1 MGLLSLLLW
10 TPAVGALLL
19 AFVPG
24 QQAAFIRHIAH
35 FFASLALLLSVWL
48 VMCYDR
54 LDAQLQFN
62 EYFPLN
68 PTLGST
74 YALGVDGLSLPMLL
88 LSTLLTPVALLASS
102 TTLSGPVK
110 GYHICMLL
118 VEFGMLGV
126 FLAQDWA
133 LFYIFWEIML
143 IPLFFL
149 IGHWGGQRRHAA
161 SLNFV
166 LSTLGGSLFMLISL
180 LAISQYGSEHGDL
193 LMTTLH
199 QAAQTMPL
207 QQQIM
212 VLLGFLLGFGLSMA
226 TFPLHGWLPLALI
239 QAPTAVSLL
248 LAGILLKMGAYGLI
262 RVIVMLPE
270 AAQALQ
276 PLLVFLA
283 WFGMLYGGLLAWRQ
297 SNLKAMVAYSSVSH
311 TGAVLFGVASLNEL
325 GITGAVLQMTAHSL
339 IATGLLLMFGILH
352 TRTHTNSLFNYSN
365 LTEKLPH
372 FSVLLAVVLLA
383 AMGLPGF
390 VGFIAQLHIL
400 LGGFQQ
406 WHWLMVVFCL
416 GWLINAAYPLR
427 ALNLL
432 LMGPAKPAL
441 GPLDGLKPTEWL
453 AASVLALVIV
463 GFGLYPAPLL
473 DLSAATNGQL
483 ARLIHGRIA
492 ASIQPLDHAQ

>member
-10 TPAVGALLL
+10 TPALGALLL
-19 AFVPG
+19 VFVPS
-24 QQAAFIRHIAH
+24 QQTAFIRYLAH
-35 FFASLALLLSVWL
+35 LFAGLALLLGIWL
-48 VMCYDR
+48 VVQYDR

-68 PTLGST
+68 PTLGSA

-88 LSTLLTPVALLASS
+88 LSTLLTAVALLASS
-102 TTLSGPVK
+102 AQPGSIK
-110 GYHICMLL
+110 GYHICILL

-149 IGHWGGQRRHAA
+149 IGHWGDQRRHAA

-180 LAISQYGSEHGDL
+180 LAISQYGLEHGDL

-199 QAAQTMPL
+199 QAAKAMPL

-239 QAPTAVSLL
+239 QAPAPVSLL

-297 SNLKAMVAYSSVSH
+297 SNLKAMVAYSSISH

-325 GITGAVLQMTAHSL
+325 GMTGAVLQMTAHSL
-339 IATGLLLMFGILH
+339 IAASLLLMFGILH
-352 TRTHTNSLFNYSN
+352 IRTQTNSLFNYSN
-365 LTEKLPH
+365 LIGTLPH

-383 AMGLPGF
+383 AMGLPSF
-390 VGFIAQLHIL
+390 VGFMAQLHIL

-406 WHWLMVVFCL
+406 WRWLMVVFCL

-427 ALNLL
+427 VLNLL
-432 LMGPAKPAL
+432 LMGPAKPAMRQL
-441 GPLDGLKPTEWL
+441 ERLKPAEWL
-453 AASVLALVIV
+453 AASILAFVIL
-463 GFGLYPAPLL
+463 GFGLYPAPLM
-473 DLSAATNGQL
+473 DVSAATNGQL
-483 ARLIHGRIA
+483 AQLIQQRLTVNVKAI
-492 ASIQPLDHAQ
+492 DHAQ

>member
-10 TPAVGALLL
+10 TPALGALLL

-24 QQAAFIRHIAH
+24 QQATFIRYLANL
-35 FFASLALLLSVWL
+35 FAFLALLLSIWL
-48 VMCYDR
+48 VVAYDR

-62 EYFPLN
+62 EFFPLN
-68 PTLGST
+68 PSIGSA

-88 LSTLLTPVALLASS
+88 LSTLLTAVALLASS
-102 TTLSGPVK
+102 ALSGAVK
-110 GYHICMLL
+110 GYHICILL

-149 IGHWGGQRRHAA
+149 IGHWGGPRRHAA
-161 SLNFV
+161 SLNFI
-166 LSTLGGSLFMLISL
+166 LSTMGGSLFMLISL
-180 LAISQYGSEHGDL
+180 LAISQYGLEHGDL
-193 LMTTLH
+193 LMATLH
-199 QAAQTMPL
+199 QAANSMPL
-207 QQQIM
+207 QQQII

-239 QAPTAVSLL
+239 EAATPVSLL

-262 RVIVMLPE
+262 RVVVMLPE
-270 AAQALQ
+270 AAQSLQ

-297 SNLKAMVAYSSVSH
+297 SNLKAMVAYSSISH

-339 IATGLLLMFGILH
+339 IAAGLLLMFGILH

-372 FSVLLAVVLLA
+372 FSVLLELFCWL
-383 AMGLPGF
+383 
-390 VGFIAQLHIL
+390 
-400 LGGFQQ
+400 Q
-406 WHWLMVVFCL
+406 WVCPV
-416 GWLINAAYPLR
+416 
-427 ALNLL
+427 
-432 LMGPAKPAL
+432 
-441 GPLDGLKPTEWL
+441 
-453 AASVLALVIV
+453 
-463 GFGLYPAPLL
+463 LL
-473 DLSAATNGQL
+473 DLWLNCTFYWAVFNNGT
-483 ARLIHGRIA
+483 G
-492 ASIQPLDHAQ
+492 